1 MVLDAMDDVA
11 RRSSRRAVEA
21 RSASPPVIL
30 VANNEGWPGVSR
42 TAQAL
47 AAGERAIDAIEAGIR
62 LVEADERVRTVGRGG
77 WPNILGEVELDA
89 AIMDGDTRRTGAVGA
104 LKGYLHP
111 ISVARAVLERLPHEL
126 LAGDGAARF
135 ARDIGACEAENLID
149 DSAAAWRRWVDENV
163 PAEERRRWP
172 DVALEE
178 HCRRAVDPER
188 GRDTTVFLALDAN
201 GSIASG
207 VSTSGWAWKHPGRL
221 GDGPI
226 IGAGS
231 YADSRYGAAAC
242 TGAGEM
248 TIRCATARSVVLYM
262 KMGMGVG
269 EAVNEA
275 AGDLSS
281 LEGGLISRVTVH
293 AINAAGEYSV
303 AAVNTTVPLHHWL
316 WRSGD
321 EAPLQHPVH
330 AIQA

>member
-1 MVLDAMDDVA
+1 M
-11 RRSSRRAVEA
+11 
-21 RSASPPVIL
+21 IL

-47 AAGERAIDAIEAGIR
+47 AASDRAIDAIEAGIR

-89 AIMDGDTRRTGAVGA
+89 AIMDGDTRRSGAVGA
-104 LKGYLHP
+104 LKGFAHP
-111 ISVARAVLERLPHEL
+111 ISIARAVLERLPHEL

-135 ARDIGACEAENLID
+135 ARDIGASEADNLID
-149 DSAAAWRRWVDENV
+149 DSADVWRRWVDENV
-163 PAEERRRWP
+163 PAEERGRWP
-172 DVALEE
+172 DVALHA
-178 HCRRAVDPER
+178 HCWRAVDPER
-188 GRDTTVFLALDAN
+188 GRDTTVFLALGAN

-221 GDGPI
+221 GDSPV

-248 TIRCATARSVVLYM
+248 AIRCSTARSVVLCM
-262 KMGMGVG
+262 KMGMDVE

-275 AGDLSS
+275 ARDLAS
-281 LEGGLISRVTVH
+281 LEGGLVSRVTVH
-293 AINAAGEYSV
+293 AIDAAGNCSVV
-303 AAVNTTVPLHHWL
+303 AANSTEPLHCWF
-316 WRSGD
+316 WRGGD
-321 EAPLQHPVH
+321 GTPSRHPVRSVR
-330 AIQA
+330 A

>member
-1 MVLDAMDDVA
+1 MAHARAADTAM
-11 RRSSRRAVEA
+11 
-21 RSASPPVIL
+21 IL
-30 VANNEGWPGVSR
+30 VTNNEGWSGVSC

-47 AAGERAIDAIEAGIR
+47 ATGERAMDAIEAGIR

-104 LKGYLHP
+104 LKGFAHP
-111 ISVARAVLERLPHEL
+111 ISIARAVLERLPHEL

-135 ARDIGACEAENLID
+135 ARDIGAERSENLTE
-149 DSAAAWRRWVDENV
+149 DSAAAWRRWVDANV
-163 PAEERRRWP
+163 SGEARHRWP
-172 DVALEE
+172 EGPLEA

-221 GDGPI
+221 GDSPV

-231 YADSRYGAAAC
+231 YADSRHGAAAC

-248 TIRCATARSVVLYM
+248 AIRCATARSVVLCM
-262 KMGMGVG
+262 RMGMSVE

-275 AGDLSS
+275 ARDLAT
-281 LEGGLISRVTVH
+281 LEGGLVSRVTVH
-293 AINAAGEYSV
+293 AIDAAGEHAV
-303 AAVNTTVPLHHWL
+303 AAVNAEAPLHHWL
-316 WRSGD
+316 WRGGD
-321 EAPLQHPVH
+321 TVPSQHPVREVGSGLL
-330 AIQA
+330 

>member
-1 MVLDAMDDVA
+1 M
-11 RRSSRRAVEA
+11 
-21 RSASPPVIL
+21 IL
-30 VANNEGWPGVSR
+30 VTNNEGWPGVAC

-77 WPNILGEVELDA
+77 WPNIIGKVELDA

-104 LKGYLHP
+104 LEGYLHP
-111 ISVARAVLERLPHEL
+111 ISIARAVLERLPHEL

-135 ARDIGACEAENLID
+135 ARDIGAQKSENLID
-149 DSAAAWRRWVDENV
+149 DSAAAWRCWVDEHV
-163 PAEERRRWP
+163 PAEERHRWP

-207 VSTSGWAWKHPGRL
+207 TSTSGWAWKHPGRL
-221 GDGPI
+221 GDSPI

-248 TIRCATARSVVLYM
+248 AIRCATAHSVVLCM
-262 KMGMGVG
+262 KMGMGVE
-269 EAVNEA
+269 EAVHEA
-275 AGDLSS
+275 ARDLAS
-281 LEGGLISRVTVH
+281 LEGGLVSRVTTH
-293 AINAAGEYSV
+293 AIDTAGGYAV
-303 AAVNTTVPLHHWL
+303 AAVNTTEPLHHWL
-316 WRSGD
+316 WRDDGA
-321 EAPLQHPVH
+321 APAPHPVR
-330 AIQA
+330 AIRGQ

>member
-1 MVLDAMDDVA
+1 M
-11 RRSSRRAVEA
+11 
-21 RSASPPVIL
+21 IL
-30 VANNEGWPGVSR
+30 VANSEGWPGVSR

-47 AAGERAIDAIEAGIR
+47 AAGDRAIDAIEAGIR

-89 AIMDGDTRRTGAVGA
+89 AIMDGDTRRSGAVGA
-104 LKGYLHP
+104 LEGFAHP
-111 ISVARAVLERLPHEL
+111 ISIARAVLERLPHEL

-135 ARDIGACEAENLID
+135 ARDIGAREADNLID
-149 DSAAAWRRWVDENV
+149 DSADAWRRWVDENV
-163 PAEERRRWP
+163 PAEERSRWP
-172 DVALEE
+172 EVGLDA

-221 GDGPI
+221 GDSPV

-248 TIRCATARSVVLYM
+248 AIRCSTARSVVLCM
-262 KMGMGVG
+262 KMGMDVE

-275 AGDLSS
+275 ARDLAS
-281 LEGGLISRVTVH
+281 LEGGLVSRVTVH
-293 AINAAGEYSV
+293 AIDAAGNCSV
-303 AAVNTTVPLHHWL
+303 VAVNSTESLHYWL
-316 WRSGD
+316 WRGGD
-321 EAPLQHPVH
+321 GTPSRRPVRSVR
-330 AIQA
+330 A

>member
-1 MVLDAMDDVA
+1 MAETLLSCA
-11 RRSSRRAVEA
+11 
-21 RSASPPVIL
+21 PVIL
-30 VANNEGWPGVSR
+30 VTNNEGWPGVPQA
-42 TAQAL
+42 AQAL
-47 AAGERAIDAIEAGIR
+47 AAGERAVDAVEAGIR

-104 LKGYLHP
+104 LKGFAHP

-135 ARDIGACEAENLID
+135 ARDIGAERGENLIG
-149 DSAAAWRRWVDENV
+149 DSAAAWRRWVDANV
-163 PAEERRRWP
+163 SGEARRRWP
-172 DVALEE
+172 EGALEE

-201 GSIASG
+201 GSVASG

-221 GDGPI
+221 GDSPI
-226 IGAGS
+226 VGAGS

-248 TIRCATARSVVLYM
+248 TIRCSTARSVVLLM
-262 KMGMGVG
+262 RMGMNVD
-269 EAVNEA
+269 EAVDEA
-275 AGDLSS
+275 ARDLAS
-281 LEGGLISRVTVH
+281 LEGGLVSRVTVH
-293 AINAAGEYSV
+293 AIDAGGEHSV
-303 AAVNTTVPLHHWL
+303 AAVNAEAPLHHWL

-321 EAPLQHPVH
+321 AAPSKCPVREVR
-330 AIQA
+330 AESPSIRSADG

>member
-1 MVLDAMDDVA
+1 
-11 RRSSRRAVEA
+11 
-21 RSASPPVIL
+21 VIL
-30 VANNEGWPGVSR
+30 VTNNEGWPGVSR

-47 AAGERAIDAIEAGIR
+47 ATGERAMDAIEAGIR

-104 LKGYLHP
+104 LKGFAHP
-111 ISVARAVLERLPHEL
+111 ISIARAVLERLPHEL

-135 ARDIGACEAENLID
+135 ARDIGAERSENLIE
-149 DSAAAWRRWVDENV
+149 DSAAAWRRWVDANV
-163 PAEERRRWP
+163 SGEARRRWP
-172 DVALEE
+172 EGPLEA

-188 GRDTTVFLALDAN
+188 GRDTTVFLALDAD

-221 GDGPI
+221 GDSPI

-231 YADSRYGAAAC
+231 YADSRHGAAAC

-248 TIRCATARSVVLYM
+248 AIRCATARTVVLLM
-262 KMGMGVG
+262 RMGMSVE

-275 AGDLSS
+275 ACDLAT
-281 LEGGLISRVTVH
+281 LEGGLLSRVTVH
-293 AINAAGEYSV
+293 AIDATGGYAV
-303 AAVNTTVPLHHWL
+303 AAVNAEASPHHWL
-316 WRSGD
+316 WRGGD
-321 EAPLQHPVH
+321 TSPSQHPVH
-330 AIQA
+330 EIRSLYSPDTPI

>member
-1 MVLDAMDDVA
+1 M
-11 RRSSRRAVEA
+11 
-21 RSASPPVIL
+21 IL

-47 AAGERAIDAIEAGIR
+47 AAGDRAIDAIEAGIR

-89 AIMDGDTRRTGAVGA
+89 AIMDGDTRRSGAVGA
-104 LKGYLHP
+104 LKGFAHP
-111 ISVARAVLERLPHEL
+111 ISIARAVLERLPHEL

-135 ARDIGACEAENLID
+135 ARDIGASEADNLID
-149 DSAAAWRRWVDENV
+149 DSADVWRRWVDENV
-163 PAEERRRWP
+163 SAEERGRWP
-172 DVALEE
+172 DIALDAL
-178 HCRRAVDPER
+178 CWRAVDPER

-221 GDGPI
+221 GDSPV

-248 TIRCATARSVVLYM
+248 AIRCSTARSVVLCM
-262 KMGMGVG
+262 KMGMDVE

-275 AGDLSS
+275 ARDLES
-281 LEGGLISRVTVH
+281 LEGGRVSRVTVH
-293 AINAAGEYSV
+293 AIDAAGNCSVV
-303 AAVNTTVPLHHWL
+303 AANSTEPLHCWL
-316 WRSGD
+316 WRGGD
-321 EAPLQHPVH
+321 GTPSRHP
-330 AIQA
+330 ARTARA

>member
-1 MVLDAMDDVA
+1 M
-11 RRSSRRAVEA
+11 
-21 RSASPPVIL
+21 IL

-47 AAGERAIDAIEAGIR
+47 AAGDRAIDAIEAGIR

-89 AIMDGDTRRTGAVGA
+89 AIMDGDTRRSGAVGA
-104 LKGYLHP
+104 LKGFAHP
-111 ISVARAVLERLPHEL
+111 ISIARAVLERLPHEL

-135 ARDIGACEAENLID
+135 ARDIGASEADNLID
-149 DSAAAWRRWVDENV
+149 DSADVWRRWVDENV
-163 PAEERRRWP
+163 SAEERGRWP
-172 DVALEE
+172 DIALDAL
-178 HCRRAVDPER
+178 CRRAVDPER

-221 GDGPI
+221 GDSPV

-248 TIRCATARSVVLYM
+248 AIRCSTARSVVLCM
-262 KMGMGVG
+262 KMGMDVE

-275 AGDLSS
+275 ARDLES
-281 LEGGLISRVTVH
+281 LEGGRVSRVTVH
-293 AINAAGEYSV
+293 AIDAAGNCSV
-303 AAVNTTVPLHHWL
+303 VAVNSTEPLHYWL
-316 WRSGD
+316 RRGGD
-321 EAPLQHPVH
+321 GTPSRHPVRSVR
-330 AIQA
+330 A

>member
-1 MVLDAMDDVA
+1 M
-11 RRSSRRAVEA
+11 
-21 RSASPPVIL
+21 IL

-47 AAGERAIDAIEAGIR
+47 AAGDRAIDAIEAGIR

-89 AIMDGDTRRTGAVGA
+89 AIMDGDTRRSGAVGA
-104 LKGYLHP
+104 LKGFAHP
-111 ISVARAVLERLPHEL
+111 ISIARAVLERLPHEL

-135 ARDIGACEAENLID
+135 ARDIGAREGDNLID
-149 DSAAAWRRWVDENV
+149 DSAAAWQCWIDENV
-163 PAEERRRWP
+163 SAEERGRWP
-172 DVALEE
+172 DVALHA

-188 GRDTTVFLALDAN
+188 GRDTAVFLALDAN

-221 GDGPI
+221 GDSPV

-248 TIRCATARSVVLYM
+248 AIRCSTARSVVLCM
-262 KMGMGVG
+262 KMGMDVE

-275 AGDLSS
+275 ARDLAS
-281 LEGGLISRVTVH
+281 LEGGLVSRVTVH
-293 AINAAGEYSV
+293 AIDAAGRCSV
-303 AAVNTTVPLHHWL
+303 ASVNSTEPLHHWL
-316 WRSGD
+316 WRGGD
-321 EAPLQHPVH
+321 KTPSRRSVRSVRA
-330 AIQA
+330 